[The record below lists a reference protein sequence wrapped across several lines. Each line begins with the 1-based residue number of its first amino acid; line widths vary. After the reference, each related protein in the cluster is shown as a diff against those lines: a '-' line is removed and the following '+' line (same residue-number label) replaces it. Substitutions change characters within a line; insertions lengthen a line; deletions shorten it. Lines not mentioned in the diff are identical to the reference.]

1 MTTMKPVV
9 VRLYAVLVVLTL
21 VGLVVWAGADWYQ
34 QRQAAQAQAQAT
46 LRKAAGQVT
55 NLTIPPSLLDPASLG
70 RVFADTLGNDPRWKV
85 VVLSSP
91 ERGTEFYRGPRPLV
105 AIDRA
110 VPRWAPHQ
118 GTEVEVTLSVF
129 RAGTTPLVLSGIRE
143 FYGRGE
149 IFALLK
155 ACGVTLVV
163 LLVLTTIMVILSAR
177 GRQEEEQDQ
186 EPGDTWASTDPEP
199 EPGTTDLTT
208 TDLGSSDHEPRLAEP
223 EDEYWFEDTP
233 DFDLPP
239 LDPPEPPVTAP
250 RVDAEPPSLLAP
262 SGLGWTSFLET
273 RLGQELERSAG
284 QNQDLALVVV
294 RPNSDLG
301 PGWTTALLEAF
312 PSVDLNFEH
321 EDGAALVL
329 PSHSLEAALA
339 RAKDFVGTTA
349 VAGVASRNGR
359 LVSASTLMA
368 EAVSALNRARAGGM
382 AVLGLKT
389 DPERWRAHL
398 AS

>member
-34 QRQAAQAQAQAT
+34 QRQAAQAQAQTA
-46 LRKAAGQVT
+46 LRQAAGQVT
-55 NLTIPPSLLDPASLG
+55 NLTIPPSLLDPTALG
-70 RVFADTLGNDPRWKV
+70 RVFAGALGDPRWKV
-85 VVLSSP
+85 VVLASP

-105 AIDRA
+105 PVDQA

-129 RAGTTPLVLSGIRE
+129 RAGTTPLVLSGIFE
-143 FYGRGE
+143 FYGRAE
-149 IFALLK
+149 VFALLK
-155 ACGVTLVV
+155 ACGTTLVV
-163 LLVLTTIMVILSAR
+163 LLVLTTIMVFLSSRAR
-177 GRQEEEQDQ
+177 GTDQDQ
-186 EPGDTWASTDPEP
+186 EPGPAEDAWAPEP
-199 EPGTTDLTT
+199 QE
-208 TDLGSSDHEPRLAEP
+208 SSDAFSVPDLVEAPPLTEPES

-239 LDPPEPPVTAP
+239 LDPPDESPIMVTPRVEVEPP
-250 RVDAEPPSLLAP
+250 LLAP
-262 SGLGWTSFLET
+262 SGLGWASFLET
-273 RLGQELERSAG
+273 RLGQELERCAG
-284 QNQDLALVVV
+284 QNQDLALVVI
-294 RPNSDLG
+294 RPKDD
-301 PGWTTALLEAF
+301 PAPDWVQALIAAF

-321 EDGAALVL
+321 EGGAAVVL
-329 PSHSLEAALA
+329 PGQSLEAALA
-339 RAKDFVGTTA
+339 RAKALVGNSA

-359 LVSASTLMA
+359 LLSASTLMA

-389 DPERWRAHL
+389 DPDRWREHL